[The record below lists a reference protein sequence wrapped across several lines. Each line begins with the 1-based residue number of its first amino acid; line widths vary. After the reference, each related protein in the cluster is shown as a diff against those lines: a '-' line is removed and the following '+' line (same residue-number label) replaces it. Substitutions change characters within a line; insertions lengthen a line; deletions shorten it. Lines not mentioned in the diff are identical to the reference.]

1 MAPTAMFYTIYT
13 AMTHTVCYLFTSST
27 HTYLNIYRH
36 SPLTHIQIHTHTH
49 AQTNRQHKQ
58 TDNTNKQTHNTNK
71 HIRISINTSLIFHL
85 TCTAQQSSKQSAV
98 SEPDA
103 AEVLISARLI
113 PSELQVRLTCLVL
126 SSPSLSFSFFFS
138 FSSPSLFFLLI
149 FFSC

>member
-58 TDNTNKQTHNTNK
+58 TDNTNK

-113 PSELQVRLTCLVL
+113 PSELQVRLTRLVL
-126 SSPSLSFSFFFS
+126 SSPSFSFFFS